1 MKTKKLLS
9 GLFLLLMLFSC
20 SDSNDPAPLD
30 IFIPNLSNQW
40 ASNRNSNFFFLAETE
55 GVNKSN
61 FTGNEQDEDGNVAQ
75 LTGNFENYNVQFTFD
90 VSKVTYS
97 GKFIKGSKPLRM
109 ELKGSDGKNL
119 VITRQE

>member
-90 VSKVTYS
+90 VSKVSYS

-109 ELKGSDGKNL
+109 ELKGTDGKNL